1 MINKVTFTGREDML
15 TKGLKT
21 ATKKYEYVNA
31 GKIYTK
37 AEKDAAQKLLVN
49 INKIDNYQ
57 RINMEKLNMSYAIS
71 HGTPAKE
78 VHTKHFSRIA

>member
-21 ATKKYEYVNA
+21 VTKRYEYVNA
-31 GKIYTK
+31 GKVYSQ
-37 AEKDAAQKLLVN
+37 AEKDTAKKLLEN
-49 INKIDNYQ
+49 LNKIDNAQ
-57 RINMEKLNMSYAIS
+57 NNDFAKLNMAYAVS

-78 VHTKHFSRIA
+78 VPACFSRIA

>member
-15 TKGLKT
+15 TKGLKV

-37 AEKDAAQKLLVN
+37 AEKDAAKKLLEN
-49 INKIDNYQ
+49 INKIDYNQ
-57 RINMEKLNMSYAIS
+57 RIDMDRLNMSYAIS

-78 VHTKHFSRIA
+78 VQTTHFSRIA